1 MTERR
6 PYWIAAGTMG
16 WGAIVTWKA
25 AELPQFDQYA
35 GVGAGFLPSVVGI
48 VLMILGFLLAV
59 QIWRGVRF
67 EEQGAEDVTDDHGVD
82 YGALALAAAACAL
95 PMLTMKPL
103 GFVVTCTGCFVLIAA
118 AFKSRKWVLNTVLGA
133 VFSLICWWLFRKLGV
148 QLGGL
153 LPIAG
158 V

>member
-1 MTERR
+1 MTER
-6 PYWIAAGTMG
+6 PWWIAAGTAG
-16 WGAIVTWKA
+16 WGAIVLWKA

-35 GVGAGFLPSVVGI
+35 GIGPGMFPTIVGA
-48 VLMILGFLLAV
+48 VLVLLGLLLAL
-59 QIWRGVRF
+59 QIHRGVRF
-67 EEQGAEDVTDDHGVD
+67 EEQEAEDVAEDHSVS
-82 YGALALAAAACAL
+82 YGALVIAAVACAL

-103 GFVVTCTGCFVLIAA
+103 GFVVTCTGCFVLVAA
-118 AFKSRKWVLNTVLGA
+118 AFKSRSHLLNA
-133 VFSLICWWLFRKLGV
+133 VIGLCFSLICWWLFRKLGV

>member
-1 MTERR
+1 MTER

-35 GVGAGFLPSVVGI
+35 GIGPGFMPSAVGI
-48 VLMILGFLLAV
+48 VLIFLGLLLAL
-59 QIWRGVRF
+59 QIYRGVRF
-67 EEQGAEDVTDDHGVD
+67 EEQGAEDVNDDHSVS
-82 YGALALAAAACAL
+82 YRALGLSALACAL

-103 GFVVTCTGCFVLIAA
+103 GFVITCTGCFVLIAA
-118 AFKSRKWVLNTVLGA
+118 AFKSRHHALNILIGA
-133 VFSLICWWLFRKLGV
+133 GFSLLCWWIFRKLGV

-153 LPIAG
+153 LPMMG